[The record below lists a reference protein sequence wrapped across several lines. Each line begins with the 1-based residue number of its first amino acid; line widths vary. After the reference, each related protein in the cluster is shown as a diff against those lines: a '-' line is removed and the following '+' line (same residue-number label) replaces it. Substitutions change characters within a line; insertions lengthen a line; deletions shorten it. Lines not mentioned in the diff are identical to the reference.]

1 MSAVDY
7 FTTAALYTFAFGSI
21 CLLIAWWASRGD
33 D

>member
-1 MSAVDY
+1 VSAGEYV
-7 FTTAALYTFAFGSI
+7 FTAALYTFTFGSI